1 MLLWQYYKSS
11 MEFQKDNTFVAGRLK
26 SFEFALKGAYKLITT
41 EHSIMVQSFIAILV
55 IIAGFYFE
63 ISHEEWLFQTL
74 AIGLVL
80 SIEGMN
86 TAVEKVA
93 DFIHPEFH
101 QKIGFIKDIAAGAV
115 FFAALTAF
123 AIGLMIYLP
132 KLT

>member
-1 MLLWQYYKSS
+1 MD
-11 MEFQKDNTFVAGRLK
+11 FQKDNTFFTGRLK
-26 SFEFALKGAYKLITT
+26 SLVFAFKGAIKLITT
-41 EHSIMVQSFIAILV
+41 EHSIMVQSTIAVLMIV
-55 IIAGFYFE
+55 AGFYFN

-80 SIEGMN
+80 SIEGLN

-101 QKIGFIKDIAAGAV
+101 KKIGFIKDIAAGAV
-115 FFAALTAF
+115 FFAAMTAI

-132 KLT
+132 KFT